1 MSALVRYA
9 LALLVRGQ
17 GYLAPALLFATG
29 LVVLTTNDRGPLAG
43 TYAACAL
50 VLFASQ
56 AWLTAALVNAEDDTQ
71 RALTLVAAGGARR
84 VLIAQ
89 VLAAGAAGVA
99 LTGAG
104 LGYPLVAGRHT
115 VTAAAIAV
123 GALAQLVCA
132 AAGLAVGLLC
142 SRLVVRRTGYAVVTG
157 LVLVGAA
164 VVVPGLPP
172 VGPTVSLLS
181 RDLPPERMFAPLAGF
196 AAVAVVLVLASAAV
210 AHVVAAR
217 QD

>member
-9 LALLVRGQ
+9 LALLGRGQ
-17 GYLAPALLFATG
+17 GYLAPVLLFATG

-71 RALTLVAAGGARR
+71 RALTVVAAGGARR
-84 VLIAQ
+84 VLVAQ
-89 VLAAGAAGVA
+89 ILAAAAACVA
-99 LTGAG
+99 LTGVG
-104 LGYPLVAGRHT
+104 LGYPLVAGHHT
-115 VTAAAIAV
+115 VTAAAVAV
-123 GALAQLVCA
+123 GGLAQLVCGT
-132 AAGLAVGLLC
+132 AGIAVGLLC

-157 LVLVGAA
+157 LGLVGAA
-164 VVVPGLPP
+164 VVVPALPP

-181 RDLPPERMFAPLAGF
+181 RDLPPERMFGSVAVFG
-196 AAVAVVLVLASAAV
+196 AVAIALLLTSAAV

-217 QD
+217 HD

>member
-9 LALLVRGQ
+9 LALLGRGQ
-17 GYLAPALLFATG
+17 GYLAPVLLFATG

-71 RALTLVAAGGARR
+71 HALTVVAAGSSRR
-84 VLIAQ
+84 VLVAQ
-89 VLAAGAAGVA
+89 VLAAAAGCAA

-104 LGYPLVAGRHT
+104 LGYPLVAGQHT
-115 VTAAAIAV
+115 VSAAAVGV
-123 GALAQLVCA
+123 GALAQLICG
-132 AAGLAVGLLC
+132 AAGIAVGLLC

-157 LVLVGAA
+157 LGLVGVA

-181 RDLPPERMFAPLAGF
+181 RDLPPERMFGSLAALG
-196 AAVAVVLVLASAAV
+196 AVAIVLLVASAVA
-210 AHVVAAR
+210 AHVAAAR